1 MRVREGYDVYKLLSL
16 TIIIMY
22 DTIIGI
28 DVWCETLSLYCT
40 HTQQSDEIKNTPD
53 CVRKYLQ
60 KYSGMNILVLYEA
73 TWVYSNTILKVCND
87 LWLQHYQL
95 HPTQFAQV
103 CKWLWKKNKTDVL
116 DAKAIATFWL
126 LMLETMGTLT
136 KPSTDET
143 RELLGYLSSINSL
156 RKGEQ
161 RHINLLHK
169 LEKDVYSDKAM
180 IPFHERQL
188 HEIQEQI
195 AWELWKI
202 EKRLVELWYKEKL
215 ENLETIPWIG
225 AVVKIHLVLFF
236 VDLLDKGFTAEDKN
250 KVVAYAWLNPLQ
262 QQSGTSLNRT
272 TLSKRWRTTVRQV
285 LYMPMLQRYQ
295 LITKDKYQ
303 NTNLGKFFIRMRT
316 KFESWD
322 TKRWRSVVT
331 AMMKKTLLI
340 AWSIF
345 CNDTQY
351 NRS

>member
-1 MRVREGYDVYKLLSL
+1 
-16 TIIIMY
+16 
-22 DTIIGI
+22 
-28 DVWCETLSLYCT
+28 
-40 HTQQSDEIKNTPD
+40 
-53 CVRKYLQ
+53 
-60 KYSGMNILVLYEA
+60 
-73 TWVYSNTILKVCND
+73 
-87 LWLQHYQL
+87 
-95 HPTQFAQV
+95 
-103 CKWLWKKNKTDVL
+103 
-116 DAKAIATFWL
+116 
-126 LMLETMGTLT
+126 
-136 KPSTDET
+136 
-143 RELLGYLSSINSL
+143 
-156 RKGEQ
+156 
-161 RHINLLHK
+161 
-169 LEKDVYSDKAM
+169 VYSDKAM